1 MCYTEFRCVPSTFI
15 WTHTFS
21 VMPSSLWRGLY
32 GALIDHNMNWL
43 VITGPLLLPM
53 SLWHHR
59 SACSAV
65 NQEVGGLSP
74 PRDVLHSCVSNCI
87 LPYCVLKFFKLSL
100 LSILHTHWL
109 CARILRVLFCPKS
122 HTVSG
127 VLTGH
132 EDMMSTSSS
141 MRSCDRLAAHEPLIP
156 PSFAHEFPKNYE
168 SFNKYISDQ
177 LISLYIM

>member
-21 VMPSSLWRGLY
+21 MMPSSLWRGLY

-109 CARILRVLFCPKS
+109 CAWGCCTVPNHILSVAYSPDMKTWCRPLLLCGVVTDLQRMSPLYHHHLPTNFQRIMN
-122 HTVSG
+122 H
-127 VLTGH
+127 LT
-132 EDMMSTSSS
+132 
-141 MRSCDRLAAHEPLIP
+141 
-156 PSFAHEFPKNYE
+156 N
-168 SFNKYISDQ
+168 ISQ
-177 LISLYIM
+177 IN